1 MQQTPVGKTQVKNE
15 HILLITQSSIQ
26 FCTFNVK
33 GLASKSKRDRVL
45 CWLNQQK
52 FSIVLL
58 QEFHYNSNTDDA
70 KQWATKWNGKCF

>member
-1 MQQTPVGKTQVKNE
+1 M
-15 HILLITQSSIQ
+15 SSIQ
-26 FCTFNVK
+26 FCIFNVK
-33 GLASKSKRDRVL
+33 GMASKSKRDRVL

-58 QEFHYNSNTDDA
+58 QEIHYNSNTDEA